1 MLMTGLSESECR
13 DGVWTR
19 GAEKLD
25 HLSSI
30 ETPKRS
36 LPALTPRL
44 TVRLHL
50 SRSGTSVNKYP
61 VLAPPGAILNYG
73 LLRDY
78 GTGNLHE
85 YLKYPFLAAPTSPTF
100 PGS

>member
-1 MLMTGLSESECR
+1 MPGRSVDSC
-13 DGVWTR
+13 

-61 VLAPPGAILNYG
+61 VLAPGGYTIVLNYAFTAF
-73 LLRDY
+73 Y
-78 GTGNLHE
+78 GTTVT
-85 YLKYPFLAAPTSPTF
+85 YTST
-100 PGS
+100 